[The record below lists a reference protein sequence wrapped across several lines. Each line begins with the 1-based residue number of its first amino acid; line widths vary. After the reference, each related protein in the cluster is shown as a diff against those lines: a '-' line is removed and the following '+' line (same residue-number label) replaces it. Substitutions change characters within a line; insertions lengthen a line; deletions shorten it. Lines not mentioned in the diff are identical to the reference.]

1 MARNWATYVGCA
13 IFVQLLTGCSDDP
26 VSNISQN
33 NAVASAD
40 QTPHAAAAARDGKL
54 ILAFGDSLYAG
65 YGVAQNES
73 FPHELEKVL
82 RAQGHAVEVRNAG
95 VSGET
100 TQGGLQR
107 LAFTLDGLSR
117 KPDLVLLGLGGNDM
131 LRGLDPA
138 QSEKN
143 LRAML
148 DMLKARKLP
157 VLLTGMVAAP
167 NMGTEYAARFNA
179 IYPALA
185 RDYDVALYPFF
196 LEGVIGNPRYMQ
208 ADSIH
213 PAPAGVDIIVNNIAP
228 LVADTLSAA
237 K

>member
-1 MARNWATYVGCA
+1 MGRRWPTYAACAVLVQSLHACADEPAHNQATA
-13 IFVQLLTGCSDDP
+13 
-26 VSNISQN
+26 
-33 NAVASAD
+33 
-40 QTPHAAAAARDGKL
+40 TPAQEQSRPAPQADGKL

-65 YGVAQNES
+65 YGVAQDES
-73 FPHELEKVL
+73 FPSELQKAL
-82 RAQGHAVEVRNAG
+82 QARGQTVEVRNAG

-107 LAFTLDGLSR
+107 LAFTLDGLPR

-157 VLLTGMVAAP
+157 VMLTGMLAAP
-167 NMGTEYAARFNA
+167 NLGADYAAQFNA

-185 RDYDVALYPFF
+185 KDYGVPLYPFF
-196 LEGVIGNPRYMQ
+196 LDGVIGNPSYMQ
-208 ADSIH
+208 ADAIH
-213 PAPAGVDIIVNNIAP
+213 PNPAGVDRVAQKIAP
-228 LVADTLSAA
+228 LVQQALS
-237 K
+237 